1 MKKLKRNDEELKF
14 IGIDG
19 FSEIETI
26 FPETKKQ
33 PVNRTTKAKN
43 SKKSKAG
50 VSIFGDKLKASKK
63 LPEHKHTEPAERNRF
78 VYKKRVVISVA
89 AGVTAV
95 MLSLVTVA
103 GALDAGK
110 EPITAVIAESDIP
123 GSQSTTAPVFAPA
136 TLDEAGSRVT
146 AAKARS
152 LYALYVDGEIFG
164 VVEDGEA
171 LKAALDQFL
180 AEVKAGFDDQTTTE
194 FVSDVEVGPYKGD
207 LKAQSVASIME
218 DVQWKCSV
226 KLRTD
231 SSYTE
236 ETAYETEITEDDSL
250 PVGYEEITQEG
261 QNGVTEY
268 SVRLTYIDGVKTD
281 TEITGSN
288 VVSYPVTEKKTV
300 GTKEETYTYE
310 ESNDSSESYSD
321 YSGYGSSS
329 SGSTGS
335 GVSTGGF
342 MWPVPHTTNITS
354 YMEYRWGRMH
364 NGIDIAGGG
373 DYGMPFVAADGG
385 TVIFAGNDGG
395 GYGNYV
401 MIDHG
406 NGYVTVYGHA
416 SELCCSVGQ
425 QVSKGETIGLIG
437 STGNSTGPHLHF
449 EVRLN
454 GEYQNPLNYV

>member
-1 MKKLKRNDEELKF
+1 MKNLKRNDEELKF
-14 IGIDG
+14 IGLDG
-19 FSEIETI
+19 FSEIESI

-33 PVNRTTKAKN
+33 PVSHTAKT
-43 SKKSKAG
+43 KKSKSG
-50 VSIFGDKLKASKK
+50 KLSLSVFSDKLKASKK
-63 LPEHKHTEPAERNRF
+63 LPEHKHTAPAERNRF
-78 VYKKRVVISVA
+78 VYKKRVVLSVA

-103 GALDAGK
+103 GALDGGK
-110 EPITAVIAESDIP
+110 DPITAVIAESDIP
-123 GSQSTTAPVFAPA
+123 GSQNTTLPLLNAS
-136 TLDEAGSRVT
+136 TLDEAGSRVK

-152 LYALYVDGEIFG
+152 LYALYVDGEIIG

-194 FVSDVEVGPYKGD
+194 FVNDVEVSPYKGE
-207 LKAQSVASIME
+207 LKAQSVDSLME
-218 DVQWKCSV
+218 TAQWMCSV

-236 ETAYETEITEDDSL
+236 ETAYDTEITEDDSL
-250 PVGYEEITQEG
+250 PLGYEEITQEG

-268 SVRLTYIDGVKTD
+268 SVRLTYVDGVKTD

-288 VVSYPVTEKKTV
+288 VLSYPVTEKKTV
-300 GTKEETYTYE
+300 GTKEETYSYE
-310 ESNDSSESYSD
+310 ESNDSYSD
-321 YSGYGSSS
+321 YSYGSSGS
-329 SGSTGS
+329 STGYS
-335 GVSTGGF
+335 ASTGGF

-373 DYGMPFVAADGG
+373 DYGMPFVASAGG

-425 QVSKGETIGLIG
+425 QVSQGETIGLIG